1 MGALLP
7 LLLLLLQRGQLLGL
21 KAPKMLKVP
30 KVQVQVLQLAFSQP
44 SLFQMLLVLEQ
55 AQVLEGLQVL
65 TQAQVLSLPFQAYS
79 GEVEQVLE
87 G

>member
-1 MGALLP
+1 LGALLP
-7 LLLLLLQRGQLLGL
+7 LLLLLLQRRQLRGL
-21 KAPKMLKVP
+21 KAPKMKVP